1 MKHSLDININSAKQS
16 VLDAIRAALPLQSDS
31 KVWGEEY
38 SLAQI
43 LPMGSDIPALV
54 GSIRFNEDVD
64 RDGVLNSVID
74 VAGIFPQCEVGSH
87 IWLTTCYHDVK
98 PPLPCTIEVIYEVI
112 P

>member
-1 MKHSLDININSAKQS
+1 MKHSLDINIISDKQS

-43 LPMGSDIPALV
+43 LPMGSNIPALV
-54 GSIRFNEDVD
+54 GSIRFNDGVD
-64 RDGVLNSVID
+64 RDVVLSSIVD
-74 VAGIFPQCEVGSH
+74 VAGIFPQCEVGSC
-87 IWLTTCYHDVK
+87 IWLHTCYHDK
-98 PPLPCTIEVIYEVI
+98 PLSPCTIEVIYEVI